1 MLVLFATVFPCKCF
15 TDESSTLI
23 VQGLSLCRILS
34 LHCSV
39 ISSLSEF
46 PSSWSGGSLFL
57 LSKFELTWVLALI
70 LLFNWLLL
78 SFFWF
83 LPFSFELAIMAVIG
97 TCCDWYLLLGGDWY
111 LLWISVYYFQWIFSC
126 WSVWVLTSVFLDVMQ
141 FECSGRWF
149 EKFSIKCSWLYLSVW
164 PCLSKTSFPFPL
176 DLEVSHISHHIS
188 FSQDF
193 FSSSLQYWIVFQG
206 KYLWHF
212 RALLCASPDKN

>member
-1 MLVLFATVFPCKCF
+1 MLVLFAIAFPCKCF

-97 TCCDWYLLLGGDWY
+97 TCCDWYLLLGTWRWLVLAVDFCI
-111 LLWISVYYFQWIFSC
+111 LFSVDIFML
-126 WSVWVLTSVFLDVMQ
+126 VGLGANFGVFRCYAIRM
-141 FECSGRWF
+141 FW
-149 EKFSIKCSWLYLSVW
+149 
-164 PCLSKTSFPFPL
+164 
-176 DLEVSHISHHIS
+176 
-188 FSQDF
+188 
-193 FSSSLQYWIVFQG
+193 
-206 KYLWHF
+206 
-212 RALLCASPDKN
+212 